1 MTYGTKNNKVMLVLP
16 VRKFMRTG
24 SFVFMEEII
33 MRFNIE
39 EKKILYAFGCSSYK
53 NTVERIKWLAALAV
67 DTETKR
73 TVWIL
78 ARKIDQEGVKTW
90 YRCFYKCLRIEMEG
104 YFLAGKVMRMAEKS
118 TDREDRI
125 DETI

>member
-39 EKKILYAFGCSSYK
+39 EKKILYAFGCSSHE
-53 NTVERIKWLAALAV
+53 NTVKRMKWLAALTV
-67 DTETKR
+67 DAETKQI
-73 TVWIL
+73 VWKL

-90 YRCFYKCLRIEMEG
+90 YRCFYKCLRIEMAG
-104 YFLAGKVMRMAEKS
+104 YFLAGKVMRIAEKS
-118 TDREDRI
+118 TDGEGRA
-125 DETI
+125 DETV